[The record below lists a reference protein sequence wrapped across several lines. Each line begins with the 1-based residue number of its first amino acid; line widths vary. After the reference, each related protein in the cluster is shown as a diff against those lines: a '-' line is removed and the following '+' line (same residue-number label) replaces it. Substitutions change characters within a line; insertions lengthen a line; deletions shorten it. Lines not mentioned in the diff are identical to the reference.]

1 MSRDLSTD
9 STPLDMSNQASDV
22 LSMSATFYPREDYPG
37 DLFIITAD
45 NVHFVV
51 HKRILLGESN
61 NNFRGYLVDPNTQ
74 SLSAAARRFHV
85 TKVIPHLVPESSTL
99 FNLILHV
106 FYNFDP
112 TIYKP
117 DLSLIAE
124 LLDALPLYGVDVI
137 RPFSEGKYFFKITLD
152 HAPAAALDT
161 YTLVCRHRLETLAVK
176 CSQYLISV
184 PLHHLTDEH
193 CISMGPV
200 YLRRLV
206 FLHLGRIERLKILLK
221 APPASHPPSLLCDA
235 LDQRSRLEKPWR
247 EAINEI
253 CWDITA
259 DTPLSLLQGTLGPL
273 VEKSP
278 CSECQM
284 AIKERIRKLFV
295 DWTMVKNTIQAGP
308 A

>member
-1 MSRDLSTD
+1 
-9 STPLDMSNQASDV
+9 
-22 LSMSATFYPREDYPG
+22 MSATFYPREDYPG

-45 NVHFVV
+45 NVYFVV
-51 HKRILLGESN
+51 HKRILFEQSN
-61 NNFRGYLVDPNTQ
+61 NNFRGYLIDPNTQ
-74 SLSAAARRFHV
+74 SLS
-85 TKVIPHLVPESSTL
+85 VPESSTL

-106 FYNFDP
+106 IYDFDP

-117 DLSLIAE
+117 NLSLISE

-152 HAPAAALDT
+152 HAPAAALET
-161 YTLVCRHRLETLAVK
+161 YTLVCRHRLEALAVK
-176 CSQYLISV
+176 CSQYLVSV
-184 PLHHLTDEH
+184 PLHHLTDQN

-221 APPASHPPSLLCDA
+221 PPPASHPPSLLCDA

-247 EAINEI
+247 EAINEL

-259 DTPLSLLQGTLGPL
+259 DTPLSRLQSALGPL

-295 DWTMVKNTIQAGP
+295 DWTMIKNTIQE
-308 A
+308 

>member
-1 MSRDLSTD
+1 
-9 STPLDMSNQASDV
+9 
-22 LSMSATFYPREDYPG
+22 MSATFYPREDYPG

-51 HKRILLGESN
+51 HKRILLGQSN

-74 SLSAAARRFHV
+74 SLS
-85 TKVIPHLVPESSTL
+85 VPESSTL

-106 FYNFDP
+106 IYDFDP

-117 DLSLIAE
+117 DLSLISE

-137 RPFSEGKYFFKITLD
+137 PAFSEGQHFFKITLD
-152 HAPAAALDT
+152 HALSSALKT
-161 YTLVCRHRLETLAVK
+161 YTLVCKHCLEALAVK
-176 CSQYLISV
+176 CSQYLVSV
-184 PLHHLTDEH
+184 PLHHLTNEH

-206 FLHLGRIERLKILLK
+206 FLHLGRIERLKILLR
-221 APPASHPPSLLCDA
+221 PPPTGHPPSLLCDA

-247 EAINEI
+247 DATNEM

-259 DTPLSLLQGTLGPL
+259 DMPLSRLQGALGPL
-273 VEKSP
+273 VEKST
-278 CSECQM
+278 CGECQM

-295 DWTMVKNTIQAGP
+295 DWTMIKSTIQE
-308 A
+308 